1 MRIHIPMNTN
11 KRNIDNGKST
21 VVSSKNKP
29 LSAPHTVIKL
39 KTISTKD
46 RQELRIPSYEYLLP

>member
-1 MRIHIPMNTN
+1 MKTN
-11 KRNIDNGKST
+11 KRDSDNGTST

-29 LSAPHTVIKL
+29 LSNSHSSIKL

>member
-1 MRIHIPMNTN
+1 MKTN
-11 KRNIDNGKST
+11 KRNIFNGTST
-21 VVSSKNKP
+21 VVNSKNKP
-29 LSAPHTVIKL
+29 LSNSHSAIKL